1 MHNYLSSIVGQKRV
15 VDVLKKF
22 IVSEQIP
29 HALLFTGTKNVGQ
42 HFIAKQ
48 FIKELLAN
56 KIQEKNFV
64 VHIDKLEEPVIKYII
79 PLPRGKSETADDTSL
94 SKLTKNELDSL
105 KEEIDKKVQN
115 PFYEIFLEGA
125 NNIKISSIRDIKKNL
140 SINYDDL
147 PYRLILIE
155 EAHLMSVESQNAL
168 LKSLEEPPDGVIFIL
183 ISDNHEMLLNT
194 IKSRCW
200 EVPFSPLPDK
210 DIENI
215 LIDNFNVDKDVIKK
229 IIPFAEGS
237 IHRVFDLL
245 NHGFDKL
252 LDISIDI
259 LRYSIARKYNTAIQ
273 LFNSAIAEKPK
284 ILIPIVLQ
292 LFINWFNDVQKS
304 KVGLSNLHFAGYEET
319 IEKFN
324 LKFSNVELDDII
336 FELTNIGKNIDY
348 NINLNLLVLNVIFSL
363 SALSKR

>member
-15 VDVLKKF
+15 VDILNKF
-22 IVSEQIP
+22 VISEQIP
-29 HALLFTGTKNVGQ
+29 HALLFSGTKNVGQ
-42 HFIAKQ
+42 HFTAKQ

-56 KIQEKNFV
+56 KIPDKSFV
-64 VHIDKLEEPVIKYII
+64 GHVDKLEEPVVKYII
-79 PLPRGKSETADDTSL
+79 PLPRGKSENADDTSL

-115 PFYEIFLEGA
+115 PFYDIFIEGA

-168 LKSLEEPPDGVIFIL
+168 LKSLEEPPEGVIFIL
-183 ISDNHEMLLNT
+183 ISDNHEMLLTT

-200 EVPFSPLPDK
+200 EVPFSPLQNK

-215 LIDNFNVDKDVIKK
+215 LKNNFSVEQNIVNK
-229 IIPFAEGS
+229 IVPFAEGS
-237 IHRVFDLL
+237 IHKVSDLL
-245 NHGFDKL
+245 NHDFENI
-252 LDISIDI
+252 LDITVNI
-259 LRYSIARKYNTAIQ
+259 LRYSLARKYNTAIQ
-273 LFNSAIAEKPK
+273 LFNSAIIGKPK
-284 ILIPIVLQ
+284 IIIPVFLQ
-292 LFINWFNDVQKS
+292 LFINWLNDVQKV
-304 KVGLSNLHFAGYEET
+304 KVGLSNLHFAGYEDT

-324 LKFSNVELDDII
+324 LKFSNVELDRII
-336 FELTNIGKNIDY
+336 FELTNLRKSIDY
-348 NINLNLLVLNVIFSL
+348 NINLNLLMLNIIFSL